1 MKITTVFVAAMT
13 VAVIGACQGAKE
25 PRVIAKDKLEVLTG
39 GNFVHSDTI
48 IPILTAS
55 YVEFSANGS
64 DFHRF
69 YQAGDKYFRHSND
82 SKTTWDVFSL
92 ENLTDVLWKKS
103 GNSIYNTNS
112 ATATISQNIDVLG
125 HFFLKGDSLKV
136 TDLSASDGSEN
147 MFLTKINGKAVW
159 VNLPNGSGIYTVT
172 NVGTGGQSLIYGTSG
187 TDFQFKSVVSSDGS
201 INVTNDAANKRID
214 LKTNYSGQS
223 VTAGVALVGGG
234 TFDANGSVTVDF
246 NIPELQATTYQSQDQ
261 FAVYR
266 PSDDTHYKTTL
277 DIQGLVDATVSNTA
291 VKPADSYIL
300 VQHCDSTN
308 YVPATVST
316 TVTYGALY
324 NFYAVSDARNIA
336 NIGWHICTLI
346 DAENLQTY
354 LGGNTV
360 AGGKM
365 KEVGTVYWKSPNTGA
380 TNEVGFNARGSS
392 ERNYDNGAF
401 SAIGSQFRLWTATQY
416 NAIYGWSEV
425 IITDGTYFS
434 NNLGYK
440 NSGRAIR
447 LIKDVTTLTNGQT
460 GTYIGNDGKIY
471 RTICIGTQEWLAD
484 NLAETK
490 YRNGDWIHGYDNGTY
505 TPISNSA
512 WAALTTEA
520 MCFYGNDVSN
530 AYTQTTTPEVP
541 PVCTVDTV
549 YTTQTLNIQGEVGI
563 DVRLENGIIF
573 LSSYIPVQN
582 SAPSNPRT
590 GRVYYDAV
598 LNKLR
603 LYNGSTWKNF
613 VPE

>member
-13 VAVIGACQGAKE
+13 VAMIGACQGAKE

-147 MFLTKINGKAVW
+147 MFLTIVGGSPVW
-159 VNLPNGSGIYTVT
+159 VNLPDGSGIYTVT

-201 INVTNDAANKRID
+201 INITNDAANKRID

-246 NIPELQATTYQSQDQ
+246 NIPELQPTTYQSQDQ

-291 VKPADSYIL
+291 VKPSDSYIV

-308 YVPATVST
+308 YVPETVST
-316 TVTYGALY
+316 TITYGALY
-324 NFYAVSDARNIA
+324 NWYAATDSRKISSSDDWIVPPHESGNTPFLTLA
-336 NIGWHICTLI
+336 N
-346 DAENLQTY
+346 Y
-354 LGGNTV
+354 LGGTSI
-360 AGGKM
+360 AGLYM
-365 KEVGTVYWKSPNTGA
+365 KESGTVYWNSPNNG
-380 TNEVGFNARGSS
+380 NNSSGFNGKGSGYRLSNGTFSDSKAKLWIHTSRNMVDNLSAVLNYSDDVFNVYSTTNGKTRG
-392 ERNYDNGAF
+392 F
-401 SAIGSQFRLWTATQY
+401 S
-416 NAIYGWSEV
+416 
-425 IITDGTYFS
+425 
-434 NNLGYK
+434 
-440 NSGRAIR
+440 IR
-447 LIKDVTTLTNGQT
+447 LLKTSTTLTNGQT
-460 GTYIGNDGKIY
+460 GTYTGNDGRVY

-490 YRNGDWIHGYDNGTY
+490 YRDGSTI
-505 TPISNSA
+505 PIVTDNSA
-512 WAALTTEA
+512 WAALTTGA
-520 MCFYGNDVSN
+520 MCYYNNNVSN
-530 AYTQTTTPEVP
+530 AYTQTVIPEVP
-541 PVCTVDTV
+541 PTCTVDTV